1 MRPPARLLFAAV
13 LAVLAAAA
21 GPRPTARAA
30 AGPADPSTE
39 CLGAIAAAER
49 HRQTPPGLLATI
61 ARVESG
67 RATPP
72 SGALQPWPWTVDADG
87 QGFYFAT
94 KQEAVAWSRRALDSG
109 SVTFLDVGCMQ
120 IDLRMHPTAFTS
132 LEQAFDPVAN
142 AEYGARFLRELH
154 DGPAGGNWFTAVGYY
169 HSRTELLA
177 SAYRAQVIAVAAG
190 RPFRPMPT
198 GHLSMT
204 RLDLVGGAVLRIN
217 SNRQPARVRKQLTPC
232 QIAKILGPTLPR
244 KVAGCAV
251 ASR

>member
-1 MRPPARLLFAAV
+1 MPPTLRLSFAALLAV
-13 LAVLAAAA
+13 LAVLAGAGRPALAAA
-21 GPRPTARAA
+21 ARS
-30 AGPADPSTE
+30 DPSAA
-39 CLGAIAAAER
+39 CLDAIAAAER

-67 RATPP
+67 RPTPP

-94 KQEAVAWSRRALDSG
+94 KDEAVAWTRRALDSG

-120 IDLRMHPTAFTS
+120 IDLRMHPAAFAS

-142 AEYGARFLRELH
+142 AEYGARFLRDLH
-154 DGPAGGNWFTAVGYY
+154 DGPAGGNWFTAVGFY
-169 HSRTELLA
+169 HSRTEILA
-177 SAYRAQVIAVAAG
+177 AAYRDQVIAVAAG
-190 RPFRPMPT
+190 RPFRPMPA

-217 SNRQPARVRKQLTPC
+217 ANRQPARVHRQLTPC

-244 KVAGCAV
+244 KVEGCAIG
-251 ASR
+251 SR